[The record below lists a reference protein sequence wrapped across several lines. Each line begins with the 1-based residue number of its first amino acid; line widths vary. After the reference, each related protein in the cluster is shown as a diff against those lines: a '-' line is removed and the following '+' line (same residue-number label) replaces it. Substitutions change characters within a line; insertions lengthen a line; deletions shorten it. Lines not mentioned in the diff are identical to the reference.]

1 MGRDRPDISE
11 GLPEAARVAI
21 GIVVGLTIAF
31 TIAIISLC
39 LVRISTL
46 LSASVGS
53 PVRQAKPSSSA
64 LDFRKVRNNNNN
76 NNTCALFA

>member
-11 GLPEAARVAI
+11 GLTEAARVAI

-46 LSASVGS
+46 LSVYRIAGASSETFLVG
-53 PVRQAKPSSSA
+53 A
-64 LDFRKVRNNNNN
+64 
-76 NNTCALFA
+76 